1 MGRGASS
8 WMVWAGI
15 ALILLTGLVHLVE
28 APAYFTK
35 AAYVGILFLLN
46 GAGAAL
52 TALGVYRGGKDIG
65 WGLGLLIAASSLAA
79 YVVSRTIGLPG
90 LEVEPW
96 GDPAGVVSLIAEG
109 LFVLL
114 AIRALT
120 LPDVPL
126 PHGLVRRGEEQT
138 VTE

>member
-1 MGRGASS
+1 MGRGASG

-28 APAYFTK
+28 APEYFTK
-35 AAYVGILFLLN
+35 AAYVGVLFLLN

-52 TALGVYRGGKDIG
+52 AALGIYRGSKDIG
-65 WGLGLLIAASSLAA
+65 WGLGLLIAASSLIA
-79 YVVSRTIGLPG
+79 YLISRTIGLPG

-96 GDPAGVVSLIAEG
+96 DEPAGTLALAAEG

-114 AIRALT
+114 AVRALT

-126 PHGLVRRGEEQT
+126 PHGLARRGEGAVE
-138 VTE
+138 

>member
-1 MGRGASS
+1 MGRGASG

-28 APAYFTK
+28 APEYFTK

-46 GAGAAL
+46 GAGAVLA
-52 TALGVYRGGKDIG
+52 ALGIYRGSKDIG
-65 WGLGLLIAASSLAA
+65 WGLGLLIAAASLVA
-79 YVVSRTIGLPG
+79 YLISRTIGLPG
-90 LEVEPW
+90 LEVAPW
-96 GDPAGVVSLIAEG
+96 NVPAGLVALAVEA
-109 LFVLL
+109 LFVLV

-138 VTE
+138 AVE